1 MAKKATTP
9 ASAESREYFLT
20 YLLPS
25 GYTETELNGFKK
37 EIAEIVTK
45 HQGSIVAT
53 EEWGKKKLAYSIK
66 HSGKWH
72 TEGVYMHLVI
82 AVEPA
87 HINELERDVYLN
99 THLLRHLLVLAEE
112 AGEAPAV
119 EPAKTEEKV

>member
-1 MAKKATTP
+1 MAKKATAP
-9 ASAESREYFLT
+9 VSAESRQYFLT

-45 HQGSIVAT
+45 HQGSIVST

-82 AVEPA
+82 AVDPTS
-87 HINELERDVYLN
+87 INDLEHDVYLN

-112 AGEAPAV
+112 AAPAV
-119 EPAKTEEKV
+119 EPAKTEEKA